1 MLPPTAILKGEWRSS
16 AVPRRQSWADAEQTE
31 RIDWEFNGK
40 FPAMKVTMDGV
51 GRIVIPKGLRDQL
64 GLRPDEELDA
74 SIDGNAIRLEP
85 RSAGPRV
92 VVKRKGLAVLRSVE
106 GAVLSDRMVRDLRDA
121 DQR

>member
-1 MLPPTAILKGEWRSS
+1 
-16 AVPRRQSWADAEQTE
+16 
-31 RIDWEFNGK
+31 
-40 FPAMKVTMDGV
+40 MKVTMDKV

-85 RSAGPRV
+85 RSAGPRTV
-92 VVKRKGLAVLRSVE
+92 VLHKGLAVLRSVE
-106 GAVLSDRMVRDLRDA
+106 GAVLTDQMVRDLRDA